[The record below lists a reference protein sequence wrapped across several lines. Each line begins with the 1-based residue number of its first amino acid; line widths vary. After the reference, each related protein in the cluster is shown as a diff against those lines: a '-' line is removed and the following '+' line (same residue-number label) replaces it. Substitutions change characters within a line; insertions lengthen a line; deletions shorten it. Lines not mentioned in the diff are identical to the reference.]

1 MSPTTSGDDGLIDVY
16 DFDHTIY
23 DGDASR
29 DFLLFCLRTQSGA
42 WRELPGQIF
51 ATALFLLG
59 VISRDRYKE
68 RAFAVLKRLPDPE
81 AVVHE
86 FWRRHR
92 GKVAG
97 WYLAQRRTNDVI
109 VSASPA
115 FLLAPFAAELNAT
128 LIGTRMDSSCGSI
141 VGRNCRGEEK
151 VRRLAVAAPGVPI
164 DRVYSDS
171 LSDLPILK
179 LGRRP
184 YIVHKGVATPLAEHK
199 ESPLAKFKSPAF
211 IRFLLVGVVNAGLGV
226 LLAYAMT
233 FVVHEPRLAFV
244 LGYALSLVFSYFL
257 NAFIVFRTR
266 KVSLVQFARFCTSYL
281 PNFAIQ
287 LVCVFILIGAFH
299 FIPLLTYVASVVI
312 AVPVTFALLHVFT
325 FRKAP
330 A

>member
-1 MSPTTSGDDGLIDVY
+1 MSSTTSGDAGPVDVY

-29 DFLLFCLRTQSGA
+29 DFLVFCLRTQRGA
-42 WRELPGQIF
+42 WRELPGQVL
-51 ATALFLLG
+51 AAALFVLG

-68 RAFAVLKRLPDPE
+68 RAFAVLKRLPNPE
-81 AVVHE
+81 AVVHQ
-86 FWRRHR
+86 FWQRHR
-92 GKVAG
+92 GKLAA
-97 WYLAQRRTNDVI
+97 WYLAQRRTGDII

-115 FLLAPFAAELNAT
+115 FLLAPFAAELDAT
-128 LIGTRMDSSCGSI
+128 LIGTRMDSTSGSI
-141 VGRNCRGEEK
+141 VGLNCRGEEK
-151 VRRLAVAAPGVPI
+151 VRRLAVGAPGVSI

-184 YIVHKGVATPLAEHK
+184 YIVRKGVATPLAEHK
-199 ESPLAKFKSPAF
+199 ESSLAKFKSAAF

-226 LLAYAMT
+226 VLSYAMT

-257 NAFIVFRTR
+257 NAFIVFRART
-266 KVSLVQFARFCTSYL
+266 VSLVQFARFCASYL

-287 LVCVFILIGAFH
+287 LVCVFVLIGVFH
-299 FIPLLTYVASVVI
+299 FVPLLTYIASVVI
-312 AVPVTFALLHVFT
+312 AVPVTFALLQLFT
-325 FRKAP
+325 FRKSP